1 MLDLGIIGKGRTE
14 DYETKFLNEILPGEE
29 IEGQIYVG
37 EIKKRAIEKTE
48 SFEFYIVL
56 TDDENKRKWVVQLAT
71 SYYPD
76 TGNIYGER
84 GGRVYTFID
93 TLNHV
98 LNKET
103 VNVKDNYSVNFNTFR
118 KSVNDNISMTTVKAI
133 HPTNPNAKYVTLQV
147 VSALVKGDVSRRHY
161 ISLDD
166 LARQNPVIRI
176 AYTNIRE
183 LNKEITIQN
192 IAFELKSMMN
202 RKEIDDYEFK
212 KALQSLDDLKKE

>member
-56 TDDENKRKWVVQLAT
+56 TDDANKRKWVVQLAT

-98 LNKET
+98 LNKEP

>member
-14 DYETKFLNEILPGEE
+14 DYNTKFLKEILPGEE
-29 IEGQIYVG
+29 INGEIYIG

-48 SFEFYIVL
+48 SFEFYVVL
-56 TDDENKRKWVVQLAT
+56 TDAENKTKWVVQLVT
-71 SYYPD
+71 SFYPD

-98 LNKET
+98 LNKDP
-103 VNVKDNYSVNFNTFR
+103 VNEKDNYSVNFNIFR
-118 KSVNDNISMTTVKAI
+118 KSVNDNISMITIKAI
-133 HPTNPNAKYVTLQV
+133 HPTNPNAKYVNLQV
-147 VSALVKGDVSRRHY
+147 VSAMVKDDVSRRHY

-166 LARQNPVIRI
+166 LALKNPVIRI
-176 AYTNIRE
+176 AYANIRE
-183 LNKEITIQN
+183 QKKEISVQN

-202 RKEIDDYEFK
+202 RNEIDESEFK
-212 KALQSLDDLKKE
+212 TALQSLDDLENE